1 MVGCVFYRQLL
12 LLTGKKFNP
21 NLKSSAK
28 LVLIQLVAALQ
39 VRVQQVTA
47 HPFIIYIWWRWRKKS
62 GISPLQPETN
72 MLNEHIF

>member
-39 VRVQQVTA
+39 VRVQHGSSVHHLYMVEMAKEVRNIATTT
-47 HPFIIYIWWRWRKKS
+47 RD
-62 GISPLQPETN
+62 
-72 MLNEHIF
+72 